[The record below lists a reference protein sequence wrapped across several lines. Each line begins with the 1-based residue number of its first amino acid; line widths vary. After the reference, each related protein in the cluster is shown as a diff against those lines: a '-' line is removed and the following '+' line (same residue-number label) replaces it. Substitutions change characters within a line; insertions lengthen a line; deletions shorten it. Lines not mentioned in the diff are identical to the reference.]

1 MKNYILRIKGNKKF
15 FIPTKVLDIEN
26 FRYASSKTSRMIL
39 KSLSEN
45 SKYPKEIAKEINL
58 DEQSV
63 YYHIRN
69 LERLGFIEVAE
80 KKNIGGIEAKYYK
93 ISSDAFSFII
103 KSRSSTKNIEFI
115 EEFFFPFVVDGE
127 MNSIIVFGS
136 PDPHGPTRA
145 RARDIIEGSEFCL
158 FLGCFL
164 EKYSG
169 LKVKIDTEI
178 KKDDIKNNNLI
189 VIGGPG
195 VNYVAKVLNKKMPIS
210 FIERNNRYVAIYSKI
225 SKNVYEEERCGI
237 IIKVK
242 NPFNKDKY
250 ILLIAG
256 RRASGTKAA
265 ILSFLKYFK
274 DICNGN
280 KYNNKVKAK
289 VVEGVDIDSDS
300 IIDDV
305 IILE

>member
-1 MKNYILRIKGNKKF
+1 MGNFILKIKGNKKF
-15 FIPTKVLDIEN
+15 LIPTKMISIEN

-69 LERLGFIEVAE
+69 LERCGFIEVAE

-93 ISSDAFSFII
+93 ISSDAFSFILKSKKLI
-103 KSRSSTKNIEFI
+103 KNTEFK
-115 EEFFFPFVVDGE
+115 EEFFFPFIVNGE
-127 MNSIIVFGS
+127 MNSLIVFGS
-136 PDPHGPTRA
+136 PDPHGPTKA
-145 RARDIIEGSEFCL
+145 RSRDIIEGCEFCL

-164 EKYSG
+164 EKYFG
-169 LKVKIDTEI
+169 LKVKTDTEI

-195 VNYVAKVLNKKMPIS
+195 VNYVAKILNKKMPLT

-225 SKNVYEEERCGI
+225 SKNVYEEERCGV
-237 IIKVK
+237 IIKAK
-242 NPFNKDKY
+242 NPFNKDKE

-256 RRASGTKAA
+256 RRVEGTKSA
-265 ILSFLKYFK
+265 ILSFFKYFE

-280 KYNNKVKAK
+280 KYNNKIKAK
-289 VVEGVDIDSDS
+289 VVEGVDADSDS